1 LVELL
6 GNQYQ
11 QMAQQIQQQLS
22 VVERQTVDTMIDDAL
37 IEAEAASR
45 GITVSEEEVTEFINQ
60 TLARRLNGLTATA
73 ATETATARFEASAT
87 ATLWTPT
94 PTFTPSPTITAT
106 ESVSP
111 TATPAD
117 TPTPAPTA
125 TPNIIGAES
134 LSTEYAT
141 WINVLAENV
150 DLSEADYRQIIRSF
164 IFRDKVAEALGEE
177 VSPVAEQAHV
187 RHILVETEEE
197 AQAVLD
203 RLEAGEDFADVAAE
217 VSQDPGSAA
226 NGGDLGFLPRGQ
238 VVEPIEEAIFS
249 LPVGQV
255 SDPIQTQF
263 GWHIVEVLER
273 EERELSPVQYQQSQQ
288 LAFSEWLENA
298 RAEADIQNLWT
309 ADKAPPGGPL
319 AAP

>member
-1 LVELL
+1 V
-6 GNQYQ
+6 
-11 QMAQQIQQQLS
+11 I
-22 VVERQTVDTMIDDAL
+22 ERQTVDTMIDDEL
-37 IEAEAASR
+37 IAAEAAER

-60 TLARRLNGLTATA
+60 TLARRLGGLTATA
-73 ATETATARFEASAT
+73 VTETATARFQASAT

-117 TPTPAPTA
+117 TPTPAPTQ
-125 TPNIIGAES
+125 TPNVIGSEA

-141 WINVLAENV
+141 WLDVLAENAEV
-150 DLSEADYRQIIRSF
+150 DEADYRQIIRSF
-164 IFRDKVAEALGEE
+164 ILRDKLAEALGEE
-177 VSPVAEQAHV
+177 VPTMVEQAHA

-203 RLEAGEDFADVAAE
+203 RLEAGEDFAEVAAE

-226 NGGDLGFLPRGQ
+226 AGGDLGFLPRGQ

-255 SDPIQTQF
+255 SEPIQTQF

-273 EERELSPVQYQQSQQ
+273 EERELTPVQSQQSQQ

-298 RAEADIQNLWT
+298 RAEAEIQNLWSI
-309 ADKAPPGGPL
+309 DKAPPDNPL
-319 AAP
+319 FTP